1 MATAQVTP
9 SIAPGLRGKLTKEN
23 FGPSMPS
30 YAPTYPTMG
39 PEGWD
44 WLDIDMVLIDYMTN
58 AEAAAEWL
66 PAQCELIDIPM
77 APTQT
82 AVKVIFANYRAG
94 TLPPY
99 KEAIHTIPC
108 LYKGQIHLYV
118 AQIWV
123 TTDSAMTSGREAG
136 GYPKK
141 LADIG
146 VDWHGETGTG
156 YLERSQQRP
165 IGSGNRVASY
175 TFRKT
180 GKMVSMPLPATRK
193 PTFPFPY
200 NLTLPLPEPT
210 GKASGLPFGTICTRF
225 IPYTPGLKN
234 KWALSQLTG
243 MTWTLEKG
251 ELWAGDATLE
261 FRPSEDDPFYK
272 LPVNQILDAMVYYG
286 DMNAKLGFIEDL

>member
-1 MATAQVTP
+1 MATPAVAP
-9 SIAPGLRGKLTKEN
+9 SIVPGLRGKLTKEN

-66 PAQCELIDIPM
+66 PAQCELISIPM
-77 APTQT
+77 APGQT
-82 AVKVIFANYRAG
+82 AVKMIFANYRAG

-146 VDWHGETGTG
+146 VDWYGEMGTG
-156 YLERSQQRP
+156 YLERSHQRP
-165 IGSGNRVASY
+165 LGSGNRIASY

-180 GKMVSMPLPATRK
+180 GKMVSMPLPANRK

-210 GKASGLPFGTICTRF
+210 GKPSGLPFGTICTRF
-225 IPYTPGLKN
+225 IPYTPGLKE

-243 MTWTLEKG
+243 MTWSLEKG

-261 FRPSEDDPFYK
+261 FRRSEDDPFYK
-272 LPVNQILDAMVYYG
+272 LPVNQILDAMVYHG
-286 DMNAKLGFIEDL
+286 DMNAKLNFFENL

>member
-1 MATAQVTP
+1 MATPAVAP

-23 FGPSMPS
+23 FGASMPS
-30 YAPTYPTMG
+30 YAPTYPSMG

-66 PAQCELIDIPM
+66 PAQCELISIPM
-77 APTQT
+77 APGQT
-82 AVKVIFANYRAG
+82 AVKMIFANYRAG

-146 VDWHGETGTG
+146 VDWHGEMGTG
-156 YLERSQQRP
+156 YLERSHQHP
-165 IGSGNRVASY
+165 LGSGNRIASY

-180 GKMVSMPLPATRK
+180 GKMISMPLPANRK

-210 GKASGLPFGTICTRF
+210 GRAQGLPYSTICTRF
-225 IPYTPGLKN
+225 IPYAPGLKE

-243 MTWTLEKG
+243 MTWSLEKG

-286 DMNAKLGFIEDL
+286 DMNAKMNFIENL

>member
-1 MATAQVTP
+1 MATAEEGTP
-9 SIAPGLRGKLTKEN
+9 IVAGLRGKLTKEN
-23 FGPSMPS
+23 YGASMPS
-30 YAPTYPTMG
+30 YAPTYPAFG

-44 WLDIDMVLIDYMTN
+44 WLDIDVVLIDYMTD
-58 AEAAAEWL
+58 AKVAAEWL
-66 PAQCELIDIPM
+66 PAQCELIHIPL

-82 AVKVIFANYRAG
+82 AMKMVFANYRAG

-99 KEAIHTIPC
+99 KEAIQTIPC
-108 LYKGQIHLYV
+108 LYKGQLYLYV

-123 TTDSAMTSGREAG
+123 DTDSAMTSGREAG

-146 VDWHGETGTG
+146 VDWHGEMGTG
-156 YLERSQQRP
+156 YLERSHQRP
-165 IGSGNRVASY
+165 LGSGNRIASY
-175 TFRKT
+175 TFRKI
-180 GKMVSMPLPATRK
+180 GKMVSIPLPANRK

-210 GKASGLPFGTICTRF
+210 GKAQGLPYKTICTRF
-225 IPYTPGLKN
+225 IPFTPGFKD

-243 MTWTLEKG
+243 MTWSLEKG

-261 FRPSEDDPFYK
+261 FRPSDDDPLYR
-272 LPVNQILDAMVYYG
+272 LPVNQILDAMVFYG
-286 DMNAKLGFIEDL
+286 DMNAKMNFIEDI